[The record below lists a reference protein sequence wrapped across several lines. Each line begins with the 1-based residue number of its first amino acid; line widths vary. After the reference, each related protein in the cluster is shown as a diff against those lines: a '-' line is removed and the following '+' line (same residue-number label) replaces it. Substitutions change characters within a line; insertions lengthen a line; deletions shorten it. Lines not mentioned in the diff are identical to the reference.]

1 MSTASIPCD
10 IAAAELAKVA
20 GRGGAIDPSCVSS
33 LLPALESTDRAY
45 DLQRQVQARLGRRI
59 GYKVALS
66 SKPAQDRFG
75 VTEPVYGALVEGMLL
90 KDGAELSLNYPNLY
104 VEADLVVQVGSEK
117 INDAH
122 TIGDIAHNLSELV
135 VFIEVPQ
142 ILTAPAGVDPGAY
155 FVATG
160 AGAHRG
166 VLGQRI
172 AMDGSAAM
180 LDRLSRME
188 VVLRGPDG
196 IPVSSSV
203 GRDLMGHPLA
213 PALFLIRKLKS
224 SGERLHTGDYLSLG
238 TFGAGPVP
246 AKPGSY
252 VLTYR
257 GLAPEPLSATVRFR

>member
-1 MSTASIPCD
+1 MSTASTPCNN
-10 IAAAELAKVA
+10 AAAELAKVA
-20 GRGGAIDPSCVSS
+20 DRGGAIDPSCVPS
-33 LLPALESTDRAY
+33 LLSMLGSTDRAY
-45 DLQRQVQARLGRRI
+45 DLQTRVQAWLGRRT

-66 SKPAQDRFG
+66 SRPAQERFG

-90 KDGAELSLNYPNLY
+90 NDGAELSLAHPSLY
-104 VEADLVVQVGSEK
+104 VEADLMVRVGSEK

-122 TIGDIAHNLSELV
+122 TLGDIARNLSELA

-142 ILTAPAGVDPGAY
+142 ILTAPNGVDPGAY

-172 AMDGSAAM
+172 VMDGSAGM
-180 LDRLSRME
+180 LDRLARMK
-188 VVLRGPDG
+188 VVLSGPDG
-196 IPVSSSV
+196 APISTSV

-224 SGERLHTGDYLSLG
+224 RGERLQTGDYLSLG
-238 TFGAGPVP
+238 TFGPGPVP
-246 AKPGSY
+246 AKAGSY

-257 GLAPEPLSATVRFR
+257 GLTPEPLSATVRFR